1 MFRPARLAAAVLFV
15 AATAGLATQANAGL
29 SLSDPSVEAMAAA
42 RAAEV
47 CVPEKT
53 AAPLRQ
59 KITPRKLVTASRP
72 QDRIRLPYIHG
83 VAY

>member
-29 SLSDPSVEAMAAA
+29 SLSDPSVEAMAAS

-47 CVPEKT
+47 CLPEKT
-53 AAPLRQ
+53 AAVRQ
-59 KITPRKLVTASRP
+59 KVKIRTLVTATRP
-72 QDRIRLPYIHG
+72 QGLVQFPYDHG